1 MSALDL
7 VRAELAFAGC
17 DGWCYAERIDM
28 PGTGLGLGQ
37 DVPVVV
43 ASMYKLHLMV
53 AACRAAAAGALDLSH
68 RVTITPDDHTPGPT
82 GFALF
87 ADDVEVSIRDLVRMM
102 ITVSDNTSAE
112 AVHHLLPEGALD
124 ETLSALDLEATVFRG
139 GVGDQQQLT
148 ISELG
153 ARDWQDAAH
162 LLATDPA
169 TDQVHAYDPAYVS
182 HSTARALCQL
192 MRAIWTDTASDPQQ
206 CAFMRQVLGQQ
217 IWPHRI
223 ASGFP
228 LASTA
233 VAGKTGTIGR
243 IRAETAVVQPDG
255 EPPVAVCVVTRAAR
269 ADAVLPV
276 VDASIGRIARILV
289 NEVRMGADLGR

>member
-1 MSALDL
+1 MQ
-7 VRAELAFAGC
+7 R
-17 DGWCYAERIDM
+17 
-28 PGTGLGLGQ
+28 
-37 DVPVVV
+37 
-43 ASMYKLHLMV
+43 
-53 AACRAAAAGALDLSH
+53 
-68 RVTITPDDHTPGPT
+68 
-82 GFALF
+82 
-87 ADDVEVSIRDLVRMM
+87 
-102 ITVSDNTSAE
+102 
-112 AVHHLLPEGALD
+112 LLPAGALD
-124 ETLSALDLEATVFRG
+124 ETLLALSLEATVIRG
-139 GVGDQQQLT
+139 GVRAQQQLT

-192 MRAIWTDTASDPQQ
+192 MRAIWTNTASDPQQ
-206 CAFMRQVLGQQ
+206 CAFMREVLGQQ

-255 EPPVAVCVVTRAAR
+255 EPPVVVCVVTRAAR
-269 ADAVLPV
+269 ADAALPT
-276 VDASIGRIARILV
+276 VDTAIGRIARLLV
-289 NEVRMGADLGR
+289 NEARMGADLQR